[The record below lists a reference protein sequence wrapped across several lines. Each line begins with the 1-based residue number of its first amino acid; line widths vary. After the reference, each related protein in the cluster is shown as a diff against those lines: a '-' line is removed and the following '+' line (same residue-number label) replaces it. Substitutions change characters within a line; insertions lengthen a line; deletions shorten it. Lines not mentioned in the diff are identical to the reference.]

1 MSPKKSEDAPLK
13 KMEKEKRLLDELLE
27 KFDSHPTDMEIL
39 EELKRMLEC
48 RQGLQISEEEVE

>member
-13 KMEKEKRLLDELLE
+13 KTEKEKRLLDELLE